1 MNRQSSWKRVG
12 MMGLVLLLFLSL
24 VGCEQNRQGGE
35 EETEGTPESPSQTY
49 SAGFVPQE
57 RTGIREQYLAISGNS
72 FECTDTGVYFMCQDI
87 QGKSFL
93 LYGDH
98 GSDTLVKL
106 CGRPDCDH
114 TGQDCN
120 AYFSSTGTSV
130 CYYNGYLYVTTSG
143 GGARLYRMNP
153 DGSDRVEVMDSSGAN
168 PGSGYS
174 GTVDAMAW
182 NGIFSFSR
190 YKINE
195 EGN

>member
-87 QGKSFL
+87 QGKVFSLRGPWLGYAGETLRKAGLRPYGPGLQCLLFL
-93 LYGDH
+93 
-98 GSDTLVKL
+98 
-106 CGRPDCDH
+106 
-114 TGQDCN
+114 
-120 AYFSSTGTSV
+120 
-130 CYYNGYLYVTTSG
+130 NGNE
-143 GGARLYRMNP
+143 RLLL
-153 DGSDRVEVMDSSGAN
+153 
-168 PGSGYS
+168 
-174 GTVDAMAW
+174 
-182 NGIFSFSR
+182 
-190 YKINE
+190 
-195 EGN
+195 